1 MMASSKL
8 TVPIV
13 AFFCLA
19 ADQFMKS
26 WARHHLTPG
35 SIQPFIPGILQF
47 NLTTNTGGAFGIG
60 RDLSWLMTT
69 LAVLLTIAIISW
81 IAKRQRSQFPPHA
94 TESIGLA
101 LVLGGALGNL
111 CDRFTVGRVTDFIE
125 FACFSF
131 PVFNIADM
139 AIDLGIVLIACDYYA
154 KRAAVDALLTAGR
167 LDADEGQP
175 EGRSAPEKQ

>member
-8 TVPIV
+8 TVALV
-13 AFFCLA
+13 AVFSFA
-19 ADQFMKS
+19 ADQSMKS
-26 WARHHLTPG
+26 WARNHLTPG
-35 SIQPFIPGILQF
+35 TIKPFIPGILQF

-69 LAVLLTIAIISW
+69 LAVLLTLAIISW
-81 IAKRQRSQFPPHA
+81 IAKRQRSQYPPFA
-94 TESIGLA
+94 MESVGLA

-125 FACFSF
+125 FAFFSF
-131 PVFNIADM
+131 PVFNVADV
-139 AIDLGIVLIACDYYA
+139 AIDFGIVLIACDYYA
-154 KRAAVDALLTAGR
+154 KRAAVDALLSR
-167 LDADEGQP
+167 LDADEGQT